1 VLEMNSRKLI
11 IFILLLL
18 LVACGSGQDEEA
30 TATPGG
36 ETVATAAPVDAGVD
50 QEEPTEPAPPEATA
64 GAEPTEMPQAEP
76 TTETES
82 EATPVP
88 DPTSVP
94 EPPATEA
101 SGRAGFQDNLAVA
114 DRFVLELSGIS
125 APPDGQV
132 FQGWLIGDDGTV
144 ISIGQLS
151 VSAAGEVELAW
162 NSPDSENLISRVSQ
176 FQVTLEPVA
185 GSENPTGQLLLAGE
199 LAGDALD
206 SARRLFV
213 NNEEEPATPRDIAFA
228 VGLIA
233 QTGVALQ
240 HVQNAI
246 NAAAIGALPEM
257 RSHLE
262 HVVNILEGA
271 TGPRFGDHNGNGN
284 AENPGDGFGVLGY
297 TEQIASLLGHQPS
310 VVDAAASVQ
319 VQGAVIQDMCLEIL
333 GLQDAA
339 AANEQLGDLKE
350 LADQF
355 LADSISGLY
364 QATQSAVSFEF
375 TVLE

>member
-1 VLEMNSRKLI
+1 MNSRKLI

-36 ETVATAAPVDAGVD
+36 ETVATAVPVDAGVD